1 MRKIM
6 IGMTF
11 ILTLNSYAL
20 ECASNEDPNKKLF
33 LNTKGKFHEAIIV
46 TYKIVSI
53 LVGKKTDFVGS
64 SYVLFNESGEKAEFN
79 VSYNRPSHHCRARWC
94 PSTGDDLF
102 KPKSTGKLEIGE
114 EVEYFDCL

>member
-1 MRKIM
+1 MKKIM

-11 ILTLNSYAL
+11 LLTLNSYAL

-46 TYKIVSI
+46 TEKIASI
-53 LVGKKTDFVGS
+53 LVGKKTKLLGN
-64 SYVLFNESGEKAEFN
+64 SYVLFNESGEKVKLN
-79 VSYNRPSHHCRARWC
+79 VSYNMPSNHCRARWC

-102 KPKSTGKLEIGE
+102 KPTSTGKLEIGE